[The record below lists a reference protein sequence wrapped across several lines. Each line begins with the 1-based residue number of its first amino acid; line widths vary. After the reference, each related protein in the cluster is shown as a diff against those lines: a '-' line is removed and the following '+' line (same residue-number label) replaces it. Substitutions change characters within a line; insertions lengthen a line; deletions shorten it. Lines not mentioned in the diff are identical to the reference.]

1 MNDQSLG
8 SCKPDLRLTVDQAIE
23 TLRQWAAE
31 AFLNG
36 DDVKAKA
43 LRDAAYNL
51 RSLEIERRKA
61 NNR

>member
-1 MNDQSLG
+1 MNNQSLG
-8 SCKPDLRLTVDQAIE
+8 SCKPDLSLTVDQAIE
-23 TLRQWAAE
+23 
-31 AFLNG
+31 
-36 DDVKAKA
+36 KAKA